1 MNFRGKILRAIF
13 SHIGDIMYISLFLFL
28 IFAMFF
34 YGIVR
39 ILTPVDTTDLRQKEN
54 ERIANSRME
63 HFNARLDKE
72 QQEKVRWY

>member
-1 MNFRGKILRAIF
+1 
-13 SHIGDIMYISLFLFL
+13 
-28 IFAMFF
+28 MFF

-39 ILTPVDTTDLRQKEN
+39 ILTPVDTTDIRQKEN

>member
-1 MNFRGKILRAIF
+1 
-13 SHIGDIMYISLFLFL
+13 MYISLFLFL